1 MLNMTSMACD
11 GLLKMGVLLMP
22 QCYRMPELA
31 QVPAA
36 AQQCASENVAGV

>member
-1 MLNMTSMACD
+1 MLNMTSMACE

-31 QVPAA
+31 QVPASV
-36 AQQCASENVAGV
+36 QEFASETVAGV